1 MKLTFI
7 LFALFYSAIVYTQDF
22 TSTQNDSHI
31 INPSIENLVKFN
43 PVPLVWGTGSLSYER
58 KIANQWAIGATLNYR
73 PKGKAPFKSTL
84 QKIFENDTS
93 NKNLTFD
100 VDKLKYS
107 NFSFAPEIKFYFGKK
122 GAFSGFYI
130 AAFAKIETTKV
141 DYAYRFNELLL
152 LNKDPDLPLKGN
164 INAFSGGIYC
174 GIQWNI
180 GKNFYL
186 DWQIIGG
193 NYGFA
198 NINISSNRNLTPDEQ
213 IALNYFAKDLKDNFK
228 NMEYEVNEDGIKIDG
243 KMPWAGL
250 RTGLSIAYSF

>member
-1 MKLTFI
+1 MKTTFI

-58 KIANQWAIGATLNYR
+58 KITDQSTIGATLNYR
-73 PKGKAPFKSTL
+73 PQAKAPFKSTL

-122 GAFSGFYI
+122 GAFNGFYV
-130 AAFAKIETTKV
+130 AAFAKIENTKV

-180 GKNFYL
+180 GKDFYL
-186 DWQIIGG
+186 DWQIIGA
-193 NYGFA
+193 NYGLA
-198 NINISSNRNLTPDEQ
+198 NININANRNLSIEEQ
-213 IALNYFAKDLKDNFK
+213 TALQYFAKDLKNNFK
-228 NMEYEVNEDGIKIDG
+228 NIDYEINNEGIKIKG
-243 KMPWAGL
+243 NIPWAGL
-250 RTGLSIAYSF
+250 RTGISIAYRF